1 MVICDLRTQV
11 WGAPSRFGK
20 SGTCEP
26 AVGARVES
34 EKPYPV
40 RDSGLVFV
48 VSLETVGLRETP
60 NGQHRAQ
67 AIWYGLE
74 KNQDTNQDPK

>member
-11 WGAPSRFGK
+11 WGAQSRK
-20 SGTCEP
+20 LGTCEP
-26 AVGARVES
+26 AIGARAEP
-34 EKPYPV
+34 EKPHPV

-60 NGQHRAQ
+60 NGQHGSQ
-67 AIWYGLE
+67 GIWYRFE
-74 KNQDTNQDPK
+74 KTKTPNRTQNS

>member
-1 MVICDLRTQV
+1 MVICDLPTQV
-11 WGAPSRFGK
+11 WGAQSRFRK
-20 SGTCEP
+20 LGTCEP
-26 AVGARVES
+26 AVGARVEP

-48 VSLETVGLRETP
+48 VSLETLGLREKP

-74 KNQDTNQDPK
+74 KNQDTK